1 MEQRSTLKYDTT
13 VDEARYLSYAVTA
26 IGREADPNW
35 PLS

>member
-13 VDEARYLSYAVTA
+13 VDEARHLSYSVTA
-26 IGREADPNW
+26 IGRETDPNW